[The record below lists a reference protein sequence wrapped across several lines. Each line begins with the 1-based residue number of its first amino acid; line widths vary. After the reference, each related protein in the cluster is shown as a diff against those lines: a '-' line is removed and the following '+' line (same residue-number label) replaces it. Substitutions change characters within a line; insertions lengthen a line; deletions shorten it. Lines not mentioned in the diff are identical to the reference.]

1 MKVHRKIMA
10 ILVAGALSAVTAL
23 PALAMENEFHGMF
36 RLGAVASN
44 FEGSEAASYYTY
56 NGSNMFAQT
65 GTTAAT
71 NIRDQH
77 PTNAVF
83 LDQRARLMYI
93 AKLDNDLKL
102 VSQFEMNSRWGDSD
116 YAAGVS
122 GGGAIGTDAVNL
134 RTKDLYLDYS
144 FHPGSLDFNSKIGL
158 QYIEDNYKGVF
169 ESNDAAAAVF
179 STKFGDTSVRVG
191 FSRLA
196 DNGSTNYA
204 TATNSTG
211 AANAS
216 GAANPTPYNT
226 NGATFGISTATLTTP
241 ALGSAGIAYGTVSA
255 DWWLLDVKQK
265 VNDKFTVGGSYYL
278 LYSDIAKKLYAS
290 SVTTEGATYS
300 IKYKENVHMLGVNAQ
315 GQLGPVDL
323 NGFFLY
329 QFGKT
334 IDKDLSAFTANLGAK
349 SKLGPGT
356 LKAEAIYMSGDDG
369 KNPTRSNA
377 FVTLAGEGS
386 YMATDLMILARDN
399 LLIMGR
405 NNALWYDNNAGQG
418 AALAWV
424 GYTLPLTDRLACKV
438 NAGYGQ
444 IAARNSTTVASSGRK
459 LGTELNIQLPFKA
472 KDNLTITPR
481 FAYAFLGD
489 FYDNQAANGKT
500 PDDPYKATIMMNLV
514 F

>member
-1 MKVHRKIMA
+1 MKVHSKIIA
-10 ILVAGALSAVTAL
+10 ISVAAALSAVSAI
-23 PALAMENEFHGMF
+23 PALALENEFHGMF

-77 PTNAVF
+77 PSNATF
-83 LDQRARLMYI
+83 LDQRTRVMYI
-93 AKLDNDLKL
+93 AKIDNDLKL
-102 VSQFEMNSRWGDSD
+102 VTQFEMNSRWGDSD

-134 RTKDLYLDYS
+134 RTKDVYLDYT
-144 FHPGSLDFNSKIGL
+144 FHPGSLHINSKVGL
-158 QYIEDNYKGVF
+158 MYLEDNYKGVF
-169 ESNDAAAAVF
+169 ESNDVAAAVI
-179 STKFGDTSVRVG
+179 SSKFGDTSVRVG

-211 AANAS
+211 AANTS
-216 GAANPTPYNT
+216 GATNPTPYNT
-226 NGATFGISTATLTTP
+226 NGTTFGISTGTLTNP
-241 ALGSAGIAYGTVSA
+241 ALGTAGISYGTVSA
-255 DWWLLDVKQK
+255 DWWLVDVKHK
-265 VNDKFTVGGSYYL
+265 VNDKLTVGGSYYL
-278 LYSDIAKKLYAS
+278 LYSDIAKKLYGS
-290 SVTTEGATYS
+290 SVTTEGATYT

-315 GQLGPVDL
+315 GQLGPVALD
-323 NGFFLY
+323 GFFLY

-334 IDKDLSAFTANLGAK
+334 VDKDISAFTANLGAK

-356 LKAEAIYMSGDDG
+356 IKAEVIYMSGDDG
-369 KNPTRSNA
+369 KNPNRTNA

-424 GYTLPLTDRLACKV
+424 GYTLPLTDRLATKV
-438 NAGYGQ
+438 NAGYG
-444 IAARNSTTVASSGRK
+444 AVSARNSTIVASSGRQ
-459 LGTELNIQLPFKA
+459 LGTELNVQLPFKA
-472 KDNLTITPR
+472 KENLTITPR

-489 FYDNQAANGKT
+489 FYEHQAANGKT
-500 PDDPYKATIMMNLV
+500 PDNPYKATIMMNLV